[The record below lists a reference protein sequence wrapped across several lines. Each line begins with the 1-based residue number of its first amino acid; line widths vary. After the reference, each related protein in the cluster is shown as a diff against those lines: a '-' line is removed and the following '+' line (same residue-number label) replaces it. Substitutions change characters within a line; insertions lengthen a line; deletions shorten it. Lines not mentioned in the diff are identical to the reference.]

1 MYSAQGYRWFD
12 ARGVF
17 YSHPGVSIGVCRNRF
32 RCRGRSLVDPSPSK
46 VSHSGHSVRAIIGQA
61 REAELSQK
69 GQTRTL
75 TVWDTSLLA
84 PRREQMA
91 QTTCSECNAQYNS
104 ERELRDH
111 LATAH
116 RKFGTAQSSFTPRNK
131 IAGALAAPANRPPN

>member
-1 MYSAQGYRWFD
+1 M
-12 ARGVF
+12 
-17 YSHPGVSIGVCRNRF
+17 
-32 RCRGRSLVDPSPSK
+32 
-46 VSHSGHSVRAIIGQA
+46 GQA
-61 REAELSQK
+61 REAELSKK

-75 TVWDTSLLA
+75 TVWDTPLLVL
-84 PRREQMA
+84 RREQMA

-116 RKFGTAQSSFTPRNK
+116 RKFGTAQSSSTPRDK